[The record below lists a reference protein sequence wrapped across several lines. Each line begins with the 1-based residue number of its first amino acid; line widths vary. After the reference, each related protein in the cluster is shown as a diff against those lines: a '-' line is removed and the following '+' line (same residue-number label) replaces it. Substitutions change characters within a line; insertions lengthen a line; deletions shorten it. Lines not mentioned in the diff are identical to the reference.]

1 MTEQIFV
8 GYCAGSAFKMADVPV
23 REQLGRGAAQKATLS
38 LRRKSAARQGT
49 PLAGLNAAGLTPG
62 RGKAPGTPLSAAGKR
77 LLSNLRG
84 GTPSGNAQLRAS
96 YKTQTPGVYCTGM
109 QPCRWWSALMCI
121 CLDCN
126 VRPAIKLCSN
136 VYSLSR
142 RSHVSM
148 QTTVWP

>member
-1 MTEQIFV
+1 
-8 GYCAGSAFKMADVPV
+8 MADVPV

-49 PLAGLNAAGLTPG
+49 PLAGLNAAGMTPG

-96 YKTQTPGVYCTGM
+96 YKTQTPGVYCHIGM
-109 QPCRWWSALMCI
+109 QPCSWWSALVCI
-121 CLDCN
+121 SLNRN
-126 VRPAIKLCSN
+126 VRPAIKA
-136 VYSLSR
+136 
-142 RSHVSM
+142 M
-148 QTTVWP
+148 